1 MSDRKKNIA
10 VVCLTGILM
19 FGFSLWSV
27 VKPSE
32 EVSLSERRPLKQFPK
47 IQKET
52 VLSGSFMKEFE
63 EYASDQF
70 PLRET
75 FRRLYADVSME
86 IFRKT
91 DMDGLYLR
99 DDMAIA
105 KEYPL
110 NESSLDHAVEVF
122 RRIYETNL
130 KGKSGEI
137 YLSIIPDKN
146 YFLREDTSVL
156 SMDYDYFFQ
165 KIQEELPYMKYI
177 DCTPLLTLE
186 DYYKTDPHWRQ
197 ERIEDVASLYATA
210 MGTSVKPRCD
220 VMPMQESFRGTY
232 AGQAAREL
240 PSEKM
245 YYLTNEVIQHCQV
258 YDGENQRPME
268 MYDEEKA
275 RGRDPY
281 EGYLSGSLSYV
292 TIENPAAKSGKELI
306 IFRDSFASAIAPLL
320 AEGYSKITLLDIRYL
335 PSYSLQS
342 LVDFED
348 KDILFLYSTSVL
360 NHSETLK

>member
-10 VVCLTGILM
+10 VVLLTGMLM
-19 FGFSLWSV
+19 IGLFLISI

-32 EVSLSERRPLKQFPK
+32 EVSVSERRPLKQYPK
-47 IQKET
+47 LQKES
-52 VLSGSFMKEFE
+52 VLSGVFMREFE

-70 PLRET
+70 PFREK
-75 FRRLYADVSME
+75 FRRLYADISTE
-86 IFRKT
+86 ILRKK

-99 DDMAIA
+99 EDMAIA

-110 NESSLDHAVEVF
+110 NEASLDHTVDVF
-122 RRIYETNL
+122 QRIYETNL
-130 KGKSGEI
+130 KGKSRDI

-146 YFLREDTSVL
+146 YFLQDDTSVL

-165 KIQEELPYMKYI
+165 KMKEGLPYMKYI
-177 DCTPLLTLE
+177 DCAPFLTLD

-197 ERIEDVASLYATA
+197 EKIEDVAIFLADA
-210 MGTSVKPRCD
+210 MGTTVGTPCD
-220 VMPMQESFRGTY
+220 RIPVQEYFRGTY
-232 AGQAAREL
+232 AGQAARPL

-245 YYLTNEVIQHCQV
+245 YYLTNSVIQKCRV
-258 YDGENQRPME
+258 YDKENERQIG
-268 MYDEEKA
+268 MYDEKKA
-275 RGRDPY
+275 KGRDPY
-281 EGYLSGSLSYV
+281 ECYLSGPLSYI
-292 TIENPAAKSGKELI
+292 TIENPTAKSEKELI

-342 LVDFED
+342 LVDFEE